1 MLKPFT
7 VLFFLLSFLGNAQTP
22 MNSWQIH
29 FSVSS
34 SIDIASTDKA
44 IYMATSNG
52 ISKYDIED
60 NSISTLTLAKGL
72 SDLNITAINA
82 NNNIVAIG
90 YLNGNIDIINENE
103 ITNVPWVKKFQ
114 ISGSK
119 KINNFY
125 FSDDKI
131 YVATNLGIVIYD
143 ISKNE
148 IEDTYNPYLNSEV
161 NDITINNDTL
171 YAATNNGIYFA
182 HKSSDFLND
191 YTKWN
196 KKMDL
201 PIHLTNSKISDIET
215 FNNQLFF
222 ISQSLSYNEDT
233 LYFINNKSL
242 QRFYNKPVNLERI
255 KVVNGELLIVNTS
268 VLDIVNNELDVNEV
282 IYDYT
287 FGISPRMTGAT
298 YLKKSYWIADK
309 NNGMVKAANTWN
321 NSQIYSNT
329 PFSDGCYKIDIQYG
343 KMLVAGGG
351 LTQNLQS
358 TYSRN
363 GAYVYDD
370 GSWTNINYNSD
381 PEMNIDST
389 WDVISTAINPNNTD
403 QMAFGTF
410 SKGAL
415 KVVTQGNSINK
426 TYDQS
431 NSPLE
436 IDQNGFYII
445 SHLNYDNDGNLW
457 VANAGNEPLKMLSK
471 DGIWH
476 TFNLGSAAKNKF
488 PTSFII
494 DRNGNKWIAFSNL
507 GIVVYNENGTFDD
520 PSDDQSVFISTNEG
534 YGSLPS
540 SAVKSICEDIDG
552 EIWIG
557 TESGLA
563 VIFSTAS
570 IFDGGYGDADASQI
584 VFKYGEENE
593 TLLGET
599 SISSIT
605 IDGGNRK
612 WIGTASSGVFCLS
625 PNGTEEVY
633 RFDTDNS
640 PLLSNGILDIKVN
653 QQTGEVYFAT
663 ESGLI
668 SYRADATIA
677 DNEFNDV
684 KVFPNPIRPN
694 YAGDITIQ
702 GLGYE
707 SNVKITDV
715 SGNLIYQTVSNGGT
729 VTWNGKRLTGER
741 VQSGVYLV
749 WSASS
754 TGKGK
759 NVAKILFIN

>member
-1 MLKPFT
+1 MLKPFIFISL
-7 VLFFLLSFLGNAQTP
+7 LFSFLGNAQTP

-34 SIDIASTDKA
+34 STDIATTDNA
-44 IYMATSNG
+44 IYMATANG
-52 ISKYDIED
+52 ISKYDTDD
-60 NSISTLTLAKGL
+60 NSVSTITLANGL
-72 SDLNITAINA
+72 SDLNISAINA
-82 NNNIVAIG
+82 KDNVVIIG
-90 YLNGNIDIINENE
+90 YLNGNIDIINQNE
-103 ITNVPWVKKFQ
+103 IINVPWINKFQ

-125 FSDDKI
+125 FDGNNI
-131 YVATNLGIVIYD
+131 YIATNLGIVVYNIL
-143 ISKNE
+143 KNE

-161 NDITINNDTL
+161 NDITINNDTI

-196 KKMDL
+196 KKTDL
-201 PIHLTNSKISDIET
+201 PLHLTNSKISDIET

-222 ISQSLSYNEDT
+222 ISQSLNYNEDT
-233 LYFINNKSL
+233 LYYINNNSL
-242 QRFYNKPVNLERI
+242 QRFYTKPVNLERI
-255 KVVNGELLIVNTS
+255 RVINDELLIVNTS
-268 VLDIVNNELDVNEV
+268 VLDIVNAELNIKEV

-287 FGISPRMTGAT
+287 FGNSPRMTGAT
-298 YLKKSYWIADK
+298 YLNDSYWIADK

-321 NSQIYSNT
+321 NSQIYANT
-329 PFSDGCYKIDIQYG
+329 PFSDGCYNIDIQYG

-363 GAYVYDD
+363 GAYVYDN
-370 GSWTNINYNSD
+370 SMWTNINYNSD
-381 PEMNIDST
+381 VEMNIDST
-389 WDVISTAINPNNTD
+389 WDVISTAINPNNID

-415 KVVTQGNSINK
+415 KVIEQENKVSK
-426 TYDQS
+426 TYDEG

-436 IDQNGFYII
+436 IDPSGFYII
-445 SHLNYDNDGNLW
+445 SHLSYDNDGNLW
-457 VANAGNEPLKMLSK
+457 IANPGNEPLKMLSK
-471 DGIWH
+471 DGIWYS
-476 TFNLGSAAKNKF
+476 FNLGSTAKNKF

-494 DRNGNKWIAFSNL
+494 DSKGNKWLAFNNL
-507 GIVVYNENGTFDD
+507 GIVVFNENGTFDD

-540 SAVKSICEDIDG
+540 SAVNSICEDIDG

-557 TESGLA
+557 TELGLA

-599 SISSIT
+599 AISTIT

-612 WIGTASSGVFCLS
+612 WIGTSSSGVFCLS
-625 PNGTEEVY
+625 PNGTEEIY
-633 RFDTDNS
+633 RFDTENS

-668 SYRADATIA
+668 SYRSDATIA
-677 DNEFNDV
+677 DNDFNEV
-684 KVFPNPIRPN
+684 KVFPNPVRPN
-694 YAGDITIQ
+694 YGGDITIQ

-707 SNVKITDV
+707 SDVKITDV

-729 VTWNGKRLTGER
+729 AIWNGKRLTGER

-759 NVAKILFIN
+759 SVAKILFIN